1 MAPKELCFR
10 TKIDTSELG
19 ATNME
24 WWTCHL
30 DLCKDV
36 QLVSHIPKAA
46 KKLANLTGL
55 VQGLTA

>member
-1 MAPKELCFR
+1 
-10 TKIDTSELG
+10 
-19 ATNME
+19 ME